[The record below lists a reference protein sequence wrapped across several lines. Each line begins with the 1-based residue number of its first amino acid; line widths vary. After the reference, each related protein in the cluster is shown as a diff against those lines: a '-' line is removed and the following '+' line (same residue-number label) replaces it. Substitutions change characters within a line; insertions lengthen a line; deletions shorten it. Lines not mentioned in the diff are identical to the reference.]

1 MSGLRKVVDEKDAR
15 ACLSA
20 IARSGKTLAEW
31 VRSKRLD
38 GRSLRAWQLNLSRCA
53 SPKALAK
60 RAPIKLIELV
70 PASIPGTARRY
81 VVRVGDAAV
90 EIGDDFDAPTLR
102 RIVEAL
108 RTC

>member
-38 GRSLRAWQLNLSRCA
+38 GRSLRAWQLNLSRG
-53 SPKALAK
+53 SSTKALAK
-60 RAPIKLIELV
+60 RPPMQLVELV
-70 PASIPGTARRY
+70 PASVTGVARRY

-90 EIGDDFDAPTLR
+90 EIGDDFDARTLR